1 MDDTRTG
8 ILNGS
13 NRFISKLQ
21 LLSVFFENDLIFQ
34 IYIRTQVIHT
44 FFEGNK
50 ELDINK
56 LELFHLQFTETIINL
71 LKKIKKNNETNI
83 SLTENEIGLNED
95 VINRISRSMRL
106 EEDFGRAQKAQAD
119 LINQSLFKLYQNL
132 SDLSANA
139 PFPKNIGQFS
149 ATFAPDF
156 FHEIEVEKAES
167 LINFDPVK
175 MYSNNHGMIE
185 KRLMGLQCKY
195 NFRNTFYCGVKAGG
209 IVLELYKVN
218 TEKEAYFLFY
228 PAEKRFLSFPF
239 SAIEGI
245 DLSANISKKAKIIQE
260 LTSKNN
266 KLKSSINI
274 TKTNI
279 PPEVMQLLSDYY
291 NKISSMDSFH
301 FLNEFDVQANILKTM
316 LNTDGL

>member
-1 MDDTRTG
+1 MDDTRTQ
-8 ILNGS
+8 ILSDS

-21 LLSVFFENDLIFQ
+21 LLSVFFENNLIFQ
-34 IYIRTQVIHT
+34 IYVRTQVIHA

-71 LKKIKKNNETNI
+71 LRKIKKNNETNI
-83 SLTENEIGLNED
+83 SLTENEIQLNED
-95 VINRISRSMRL
+95 VINRINRSMRL
-106 EEDFGRAQKAQAD
+106 QEDFGRAQKAQTD

-132 SDLSANA
+132 SDLSSVA
-139 PFPKNIGQFS
+139 PFVKNISQFS
-149 ATFAPDF
+149 TTFSPDF
-156 FHEIEVEKAES
+156 FHEIDVDLAES
-167 LINFDPVK
+167 LVGFDPLKV
-175 MYSNNHGMIE
+175 YTNNYGMIE

-195 NFRNTFYCGVKAGG
+195 NFKNTFYCGVKAGD
-209 IVLELYKVN
+209 IVLELYKMN
-218 TEKEAYFLFY
+218 SEKEGYFLFY

-239 SAIEGI
+239 SKIEGI
-245 DLSANISKKAKIIQE
+245 DLSAGISKKAKIIQE

-266 KLKSSINI
+266 KLKSGINT

-301 FLNEFDVQANILKTM
+301 FMNEFDVQANILKTM

>member
-1 MDDTRTG
+1 MDDTRTR
-8 ILNGS
+8 ILIDS

-34 IYIRTQVIHT
+34 VYVRTQVIHS

-83 SLTENEIGLNED
+83 SLTENEIQLNID
-95 VINRISRSMRL
+95 VINGISRSMRL
-106 EEDFGRAQKAQAD
+106 EEDFERAQKAQAD

-139 PFPKNIGQFS
+139 PFPKNIGHFS
-149 ATFAPDF
+149 TTFSPDF
-156 FHEIEVEKAES
+156 FHEIDVEMAEN
-167 LINFDPVK
+167 LIRFDPAKV
-175 MYSNNHGMIE
+175 YINYHGTIE

-195 NFRNTFYCGVKAGG
+195 NFKNTFYCGVKAGYL
-209 IVLELYKVN
+209 VLELYKMN
-218 TEKEAYFLFY
+218 AEKEGYFLFY
-228 PAEKRFLSFPF
+228 PAEKRFLSFP
-239 SAIEGI
+239 STTIEDI
-245 DLSANISKKAKIIQE
+245 DLSTGISKKAKIIQE

-266 KLKSSINI
+266 KLKSSINT
-274 TKTNI
+274 TKTMI
-279 PPEVMQLLSDYY
+279 PPEVIQLLQDYY
-291 NKISSMDSFH
+291 YKISSLDSFH
-301 FLNEFDVQANILKTM
+301 FMNEFDVQANILKTM
-316 LNTDGL
+316 LNTDSL